1 MKFGMYLMGY
11 LKESQKDDQ
20 GGADLGFLVK
30 WGALDCEST
39 GLQGRGFEPRSWDA
53 TCPSPWDI
61 KWRWVVS
68 SVLCW
73 GN

>member
-53 TCPSPWDI
+53 T
-61 KWRWVVS
+61 
-68 SVLCW
+68 
-73 GN
+73 